1 MNNHCP
7 QNELVQEPA
16 FLPTSSSHQR
26 LGCASSVL
34 PVYKEI
40 WNILVKESTPHAL
53 LLPSASQDE
62 FHLALE
68 FYLSLEVVDLM
79 MFGDLRLY
87 KTISVKCS
95 VHMTHLYF
103 TFLDPTMF
111 QRGFPKHILC
121 KRLKKKKSKQ
131 WSWAKQTLG
140 EGINQM
146 N

>member
-1 MNNHCP
+1 MSHHCP

-16 FLPTSSSHQR
+16 FLPSSSHQR
-26 LGCASSVL
+26 LGCASSML

-40 WNILVKESTPHAL
+40 WNLLDKESTPHAL

-79 MFGDLRLY
+79 MFGDLWLY
-87 KTISVKCS
+87 KTVSVKCS

-103 TFLDPTMF
+103 IFIDPTMF
-111 QRGFPKHILC
+111 QRGFPKCILC
-121 KRLKKKKSKQ
+121 KRLKKKNKW